1 MKVNVDI
8 EDVSS
13 SDSVPDKISFH
24 RWVSASL
31 LNRKDTAEIAIRV
44 IDENESAQLNYRFRK
59 KNNPTNVLSF
69 PAADEDDMPYLA
81 DDMDEAARPPRA
93 EIGDIAI
100 AHDTCMREADD
111 SGISIDDHVTHLF
124 GHGVLHL
131 LGYDHEQDA
140 DATEME
146 ALEISLLNAM
156 GIANPYGD
164 AADDKVRIITSST
177 ESAS

>member
-69 PAADEDDMPYLA
+69 PAEFPKSLNFPLIGDLA
-81 DDMDEAARPPRA
+81 ICAQVVVREAA
-93 EIGDIAI
+93 EQNKELD
-100 AHDTCMREADD
+100 AHWA
-111 SGISIDDHVTHLF
+111 HVVV
-124 GHGVLHL
+124 HGSLHL
-131 LGYDHEQDA
+131 IGFNHENDLDA
-140 DATEME
+140 KEME
-146 ALEISLLNAM
+146 ELEIKILNDLCFRS
-156 GIANPYGD
+156 P
-164 AADDKVRIITSST
+164 S
-177 ESAS
+177 